1 MKVCTMDILVQ
12 VTFHSQS
19 CGNTNHIITSLA
31 ITSLA
36 ITSLAITSLASS
48 VPTEATQ
55 QHQQGNN

>member
-12 VTFHSQS
+12 VTFPSQS

-31 ITSLA
+31 F
-36 ITSLAITSLASS
+36 TSLAITSLASS